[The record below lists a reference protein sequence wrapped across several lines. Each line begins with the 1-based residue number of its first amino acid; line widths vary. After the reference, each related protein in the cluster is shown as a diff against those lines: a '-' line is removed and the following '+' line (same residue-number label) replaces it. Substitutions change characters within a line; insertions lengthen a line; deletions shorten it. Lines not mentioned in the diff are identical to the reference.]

1 MYPYSSLCGQAAM
14 QSIISPGSCIPEG
27 NSEQEHPLENFP
39 GTTEVEGMN
48 FFTFKMAFPLLPV

>member
-1 MYPYSSLCGQAAM
+1 M